1 METATLP
8 PLIDLDQIPVIKNE
22 PGMRSAMKG
31 FLAMPSVAMRLAP
44 EVLLLELYR
53 EVFYAHE
60 RGTVAAGIPL
70 SPELRGPDS
79 QLLYTASERA
89 VITALQ
95 GRRKLT
101 RQCKAEAFYAPAYK
115 SLARHAWLAKERE
128 RIIARLLLGGAVSQ
142 SLWATGR
149 STAASDKQRLFS
161 IALSTALV
169 GTLKHAPPPAEGLR
183 GDLLAQ
189 AIEVTPSEDDINT
202 GADNI
207 RQLTDDESRG
217 VASVADPLPDRIFF
231 DLIAICELER
241 SIPRLLW
248 LQVLMTFLRFSL
260 PMWLLAQM
268 QMTVHLHGWLLA
280 AVTSGSVP
288 SMAEVQACLTRRHE
302 RLLSPTITATSE
314 LFDRII
320 SYVKCRVETN
330 LLLFCLESLRPKELA
345 GRKLVYQCA
354 AAVKDR
360 ISIDRLLSIAVAAR
374 ADLMSEP
381 ACAHAPSPAVFLTR
395 TCQQKFAAW
404 RDPLHRGQGANI
416 DEFFRVL
423 HRSVQGDDLGGYLLH
438 REGRG
443 ETKGFRV
450 FPGSLLLQTVCF
462 LASRDKR
469 RKSQVAGGGR
479 LVLQDVEDH
488 FHAYGI
494 DFSIAADARP
504 LIIGSLQD
512 LGLLHGSPDAGSSVA
527 VFCPFTD
534 STEFLMR

>member
-1 METATLP
+1 MRIAME
-8 PLIDLDQIPVIKNE
+8 
-22 PGMRSAMKG
+22 G

-53 EVFYAHE
+53 EVFYSHD
-60 RGTVAAGIPL
+60 RRVTTVGVPL
-70 SPELRGPDS
+70 SPEQRGTDS

-89 VITALQ
+89 VINALQ

-101 RQCKAEAFYAPAYK
+101 KQTKSEAFYAPAYK
-115 SLARHAWLAKERE
+115 SLARHAWLAKKRE
-128 RIIARLLLGGAVSQ
+128 RIIEKLLLRGALSQ

-149 STAASDKQRLFS
+149 STAALERQRLFS
-161 IALSTALV
+161 IALATALV
-169 GTLKHAPPPAEGLR
+169 GTEKQRTPPPGGFSA
-183 GDLLAQ
+183 DILAQ
-189 AIEVTPSEDDINT
+189 AIEVSPSKDDINA
-202 GADNI
+202 GSAAICN
-207 RQLTDDESRG
+207 LTDNESQG
-217 VASVADPLPDRIFF
+217 VASVEDPLPDRIFF
-231 DLIAICELER
+231 DLLAICRLER

-268 QMTVHLHGWLLA
+268 QMTVHLHRWLLA
-280 AVTSGSVP
+280 AVTSATLP
-288 SMAEVQACLTRRHE
+288 STAEVQSCLTRRHE
-302 RLLSPTITATSE
+302 RLLSPTITPTSE
-314 LFDRII
+314 LFDRIT

-330 LLLFCLESLRPKELA
+330 LLLFCLETLRPKELA
-345 GRKLVYQCA
+345 GRKLVYQCSA
-354 AAVKDR
+354 SVKDR
-360 ISIDRLLSIAVAAR
+360 VSIDRLLSVAAAAQ
-374 ADLMSEP
+374 ADLQSEP
-381 ACAHAPSPAVFLTR
+381 VYANAPSPAVFLER
-395 TCQQKFAAW
+395 TCAQRFSAW
-404 RDPLHRGQGANI
+404 RDPLNKGQGANI

-423 HRSVQGDDLGGYLLH
+423 YRADQGDDLGGYLLH

-469 RKSQVAGGGR
+469 RKSLVPGGGR

-488 FHAYGI
+488 FSAYGI

-527 VFCPFTD
+527 VSCPFAD
-534 STEFLMR
+534 SDDFLMR

>member
-1 METATLP
+1 METATLL
-8 PLIDLDQIPVIKNE
+8 PLIDLDKILVFRNE
-22 PGMRSAMKG
+22 PRMRAAMDG

-60 RGTVAAGIPL
+60 RGDTAVGVQLNPDQ
-70 SPELRGPDS
+70 RGPDS

-89 VITALQ
+89 VINALQ

-101 RQCKAEAFYAPAYK
+101 KQCKSEAFYAPAYK
-115 SLARHAWLAKERE
+115 SLARHAWLAKKRE

-149 STAASDKQRLFS
+149 STAASERQRLFS
-161 IALSTALV
+161 IALATALV
-169 GTLKHAPPPAEGLR
+169 GTEKHAPPPAGELR

-189 AIEVTPSEDDINT
+189 AIEVTPSSDDINA
-202 GADNI
+202 GSASI
-207 RQLTDDESRG
+207 CRLTDDESQE

-231 DLIAICELER
+231 DLLAICELER

-248 LQVLMTFLRFSL
+248 LQILMTFLRFSL

-268 QMTVHLHGWLLA
+268 QMTVHLHRWLLA
-280 AVTSGSVP
+280 AVTSGTVP
-288 SMAEVQACLTRRHE
+288 SMTEVQTCLTRRHE

-345 GRKLVYQCA
+345 GRKVVYQCP

-360 ISIDRLLSIAVAAR
+360 ISIDRLLSIAVAAQ
-374 ADLMSEP
+374 ADLRNEP
-381 ACAHAPSPAVFLTR
+381 AYAHAPSPALFLER
-395 TCQQKFAAW
+395 ACQQRFAAW
-404 RDPLHRGQGANI
+404 RDPLNKGQGANI

-423 HRSVQGDDLGGYLLH
+423 YRAEQGDDLGGYLLR

-443 ETKGFRV
+443 DTKGFRV

-469 RKSQVAGGGR
+469 RKSQVPGGGR
-479 LVLQDVEDH
+479 LALQDVEDH
-488 FHAYGI
+488 FHAYGV
-494 DFSIAADARP
+494 DFSVAADARP

-527 VFCPFTD
+527 VFCPFAD
-534 STEFLMR
+534 SADFLMR